1 MKGLRVLVEG
11 FEVLHKTVAGFKVR
25 YWFQGYR
32 FQVWLVGKNKA
43 EKLAARVAWKG
54 YRAGSWQ

>member
-25 YWFQGYR
+25 YWFLGYRVQVSRLEGAGCRVQGY
-32 FQVWLVGKNKA
+32 WL
-43 EKLAARVAWKG
+43 KG
-54 YRAGSWQ
+54 SRYSDWW